1 MSLAIIPLF
10 VWVMVGWVT
19 SPFFSFCFLKA
30 SVLCTCTILSCI
42 SMYTYYSIDVC
53 VYNTSELEG
62 YKRIQEASRS
72 AERRRKTV
80 VVGDLQP
87 LVAALPSIH
96 EAGTTDVEKTMQRLF

>member
-1 MSLAIIPLF
+1 
-10 VWVMVGWVT
+10 
-19 SPFFSFCFLKA
+19 
-30 SVLCTCTILSCI
+30 
-42 SMYTYYSIDVC
+42 MYVS
-53 VYNTSELEG
+53 TSELEG

-96 EAGTTDVEKTMQRLF
+96 EAGTTDVEKTMQRLFSNAHVYYACTCMYMYMYM